1 MKKNCPATCKQC
13 YPWCVD
19 SSTRFTVPGFS
30 PDKQC
35 DWAARKSTDFRCT
48 LEEVKK
54 NCPVTCCGRCN
65 CMNNEDR
72 FCIASADWLADKWKK
87 CEWVERKL
95 DPSGACALPEVAA
108 NCPLTCGQ
116 CNDSPTPSPT
126 ETRYPV
132 LRVVIPLVITVQS
145 ETIPDDPDDPDELAS
160 LEGAFTTSLQASLP
174 SGSKVVN
181 LKISTSA
188 DSRIMHWEKCWCQ
201 YFLRCRS
208 RTGT

>member
-1 MKKNCPATCKQC
+1 MKIDFVLHQQIGLQINGKNVNESRESLTLQ
-13 YPWCVD
+13 VHVL
-19 SSTRFTVPGFS
+19 FL
-30 PDKQC
+30 
-35 DWAARKSTDFRCT
+35 KSQR
-48 LEEVKK
+48 
-54 NCPVTCCGRCN
+54 
-65 CMNNEDR
+65 
-72 FCIASADWLADKWKK
+72 
-87 CEWVERKL
+87 
-95 DPSGACALPEVAA
+95 A

-116 CNDSPTPSPT
+116 CNDSPTQSPT
-126 ETRYPV
+126 VTRYPV